1 MSREMLTKKLQEVGF
16 MLVELNLYLDTH
28 PNDKKAIKLYNEYS
42 AKQCELREEY
52 LKKYGPI
59 LNFGHQMVDD
69 NFSWVNSPWPWE
81 N

>member
-1 MSREMLTKKLQEVGF
+1 MSKAELTKKLQEVGF

-28 PNDKKAIKLYNEYS
+28 PNDKKALQLYNSYS
-42 AKQCELREEY
+42 KQQCELRAEY

-59 LNFGHQMVDD
+59 LNFGNQEVDD

>member
-1 MSREMLTKKLQEVGF
+1 MSREMLVKKLQEVGF

-28 PNDKKAIKLYNEYS
+28 PNDKKAISLYNEYV
-42 AKQCELREEY
+42 AKQNELREEY
-52 LKKYGPI
+52 VNKFGPI
-59 LNFGHQMVDD
+59 LNFGNQTVDE